1 MENNEKI
8 RYRISSFSLLYSY
21 TACFILHN
29 ICINNGDLSI
39 WNEDVNFNL
48 FNNVDGEPDKI
59 VNDNDMRNYIPT
71 HE

>member
-8 RYRISSFSLLYSY
+8 RYRISSFNCCI

-48 FNNVDGEPDKI
+48 FNNVDVEPDKI